1 MAEVNWR
8 GNHGRNYFKST
19 RVGQLITRVSSRDF
33 IRTARSVGSVGIYLL
48 VQIVQCLWIRCKHF
62 KEPQREALGEKVMK
76 DQVLALIAS
85 AKDGVDAK
93 FAELV
98 AAVEALPVEPE
109 VAVLLAQIADLQAQL
124 SAKDLIIADK
134 DALLA
139 AKDAELADKQAKL
152 QAADQLAK
160 QIDQSIEDA

>member
-1 MAEVNWR
+1 MTKAE
-8 GNHGRNYFKST
+8 
-19 RVGQLITRVSSRDF
+19 
-33 IRTARSVGSVGIYLL
+33 
-48 VQIVQCLWIRCKHF
+48 
-62 KEPQREALGEKVMK
+62 
-76 DQVLALIAS
+76 VLALVAL

-134 DALLA
+134 DALIA